1 MEGNIKIWLN
11 KSKTTDYKKVWTV
24 QCLCFKFIHR
34 RKSGRIHTKLLK
46 MDINGNVKVIIV
58 TFPSY
63 FICLLFEFYTR
74 QILISQSEKIN
85 IMLHLKNKLT
95 S

>member
-1 MEGNIKIWLN
+1 MQGNTSQLLKNELYLYISMEDNIKIWLN
-11 KSKTTDYKKVWTV
+11 KSKSQIIRKYGQYSV
-24 QCLCFKFIHR
+24 CFKFIHR

-74 QILISQSEKIN
+74 QILI
-85 IMLHLKNKLT
+85 
-95 S
+95 